1 MPLRLTTNAAQMRK
15 CFFLLVMLSMVFFAY
30 DKYNIKIAIFLLF
43 VFANMGIILTKITD
57 TGHYGMLTFMI
68 TVYPVFTV
76 VVSTIM
82 SGGDI
87 TNAIRAEYINL
98 FLLLVFIIEE
108 YQIDAQRVLFC
119 ALSVL
124 VITILLIA
132 GLDFLGIVDLYA
144 NPITRLTYSLMEG
157 QITKSRYAIFY
168 YVIFFNA
175 SPLLLFHFT
184 YSLYKKKY
192 LWTVLSFLAILF
204 TGTRANIYIVI
215 AIIPAYIF
223 LITKNKSKKVLLAI
237 ICVAIA
243 VMGFGYMYEKIQVI
257 NYAKSSGDL
266 IRANGVESL
275 INCLNEDPFY
285 WLFGMGHGT
294 SYFSTGRMA
303 FVNTSELSYLEM
315 IRTVGITGTFPFLL
329 FLFYPVK
336 KIFWSKYR
344 WILLPYGALLAT
356 SIVDPFLH
364 TSTSFIMYAIVY
376 STYYRVCSENS
387 GKVKVAYG

>member
-57 TGHYGMLTFMI
+57 IGRYGMLIFMI
-68 TVYPVFTV
+68 TVYPVFTE
-76 VVSTIM
+76 
-82 SGGDI
+82 G
-87 TNAIRAEYINL
+87 
-98 FLLLVFIIEE
+98 

-275 INCLNEDPFY
+275 INCLNEEPFY

-315 IRTVGITGTFPFLL
+315 IRTVGITGTLPFLL